1 MLRVGLPSVRWG
13 PAEEAA
19 RLVMDKRILGRA
31 YNRLIH
37 KYLLNDMYL
46 DLRLRAK
53 HDTVDYIEANLKE
66 ALLCQGRKPLIELCM
81 RREKEAGLNG
91 LILEFGVAGGVST
104 RIIASNAQPRQMHG
118 FDSFE
123 GLPWDWLGTHEQ
135 AGRYTQRGKPP
146 RVPPNVVLHK
156 GWFDQTLPGFLAAH
170 PGPVSFV
177 NVDCDVYDST
187 IYVLNQL
194 RERFRP
200 GSVIMFEEYY
210 NYPNWREHE
219 FRAWQE
225 FVKTN
230 AITYRYVGFST
241 MRYHAAV
248 QITQVG

>member
-1 MLRVGLPSVRWG
+1 
-13 PAEEAA
+13 
-19 RLVMDKRILGRA
+19 MDNRILGRA
-31 YNRLIH
+31 YSRLIH
-37 KYLLNDMYL
+37 KYFLNDMYL

-53 HDTVDYIEANLKE
+53 RDTVDYIEANLKD

-104 RIIASNAQPRQMHG
+104 RLIAANAEPRRIHG

-123 GLPWDWLGTHEQ
+123 GLPGDWSGTHEQ
-135 AGRYTQRGKPP
+135 KGRYTQHGKLP
-146 RVPPNVVLHK
+146 RVPANVQLHK
-156 GWFDQTLPGFLAAH
+156 GWFDATLPGFLAAN
-170 PGPVSFV
+170 PGPVSFI

-194 RERFRP
+194 KDRFRP
-200 GSVIMFEEYY
+200 GSVILFDEYY

-219 FRAWQE
+219 YKAWQE
-225 FVKTN
+225 FVAAN

-248 QITQVG
+248 QITKIG